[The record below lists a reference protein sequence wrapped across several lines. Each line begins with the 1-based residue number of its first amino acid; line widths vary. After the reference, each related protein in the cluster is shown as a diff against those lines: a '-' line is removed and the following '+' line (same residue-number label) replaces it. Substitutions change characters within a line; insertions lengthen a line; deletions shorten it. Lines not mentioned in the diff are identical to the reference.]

1 MIQSLKDFF
10 PPIGLRI
17 IKTAIAVFVC
27 FIIDSLRPDSIP
39 FYSVI
44 AAILCMQPYMSNSM
58 TTAINRTIATFTG
71 GLLGMLILVIDRQT
85 VYLDSDI
92 VFYILISFSVL
103 VLIYFTVIIKKTAA
117 SYITCV
123 VFLSVTVVHGEDLNP
138 YLFAM
143 NRIIDTL
150 IGIFISLGVNAVHFP
165 VGHHKKTLFI
175 IDVDDVFDQSVG
187 ENLNTF
193 MIKLNQLMERGIHI
207 SYVTRH
213 SLSNVRTFIHALT
226 IKSPILLYGGACL
239 YDVNQNKI
247 INAIPLNTQIFEDII
262 AFTKHF
268 PVSPFIH
275 ALENN
280 DLHIHYDSIQTEGN
294 ASYYNEIKT
303 LPHQNVSRQALH
315 PDAQPLAIVLVD
327 HHYMIGSLY
336 DELHRFISTHP
347 QGHLVQQILLKHGID
362 KHYAQIMIVPHESQT
377 DYLLQELMDSNNS
390 DYSVLFGTK
399 SVPGIMNRMIHSA
412 WYEIPRHIQKYPRLT
427 KD

>member
-1 MIQSLKDFF
+1 MIQSVKDFF

-17 IKTAIAVFVC
+17 TKTAVAVFLC
-27 FIIDSLRPDSIP
+27 FIIDSMRPDSIP

-44 AAILCMQPYMSNSM
+44 AAILCMQPYLSNSM

-71 GLLGMLILVIDRQT
+71 GLLGMFILVIDRQSNF
-85 VYLDSDI
+85 LDTDI
-92 VFYILISFSVL
+92 VFYLLISLCVL
-103 VLIYFTVIIKKTAA
+103 ILIYFTVIIKKTAA

-165 VGHHKKTLFI
+165 VGHHKKTLFL

-187 ENLNTF
+187 ESLNTF

-213 SLSNVRTFIHALT
+213 SLSNVRTFINALT

-247 INAIPLNTQIFEDII
+247 INAVPMDGQIFDDII

-268 PVSPFIH
+268 PVAPFIH
-275 ALENN
+275 ALEDN
-280 DLHIHYDSIQTEGN
+280 DLHVHYASIQTEGN
-294 ASYYNEIKT
+294 ASYYNAIKT
-303 LPHQNVSRQALH
+303 LPHQNVSRQALSA
-315 PDAQPLAIVLVD
+315 DACPLAIVLVD

-336 DELHRFISTHP
+336 DELHRFIAAHP
-347 QGHLVQQILLKHGID
+347 QGHMVQQILLKHGID
-362 KHYAQIMIVPHESQT
+362 KQYAQIMIVPHESQT
-377 DYLLQELMDSNNS
+377 EHLLKELMESNS
-390 DYSVLFGTK
+390 TDRSVLFGTK
-399 SVPGIMNRMIHSA
+399 SVPGIMNRVIHSA

-427 KD
+427 KE